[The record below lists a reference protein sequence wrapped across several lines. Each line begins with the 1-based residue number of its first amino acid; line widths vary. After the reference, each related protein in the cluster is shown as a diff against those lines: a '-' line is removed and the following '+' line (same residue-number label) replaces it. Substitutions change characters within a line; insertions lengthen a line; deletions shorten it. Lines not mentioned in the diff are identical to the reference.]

1 MVDTL
6 DNGEIPD
13 NLTDHDECRVH
24 SPQPLQQGETDLG
37 HTPDITLASWIH
49 PVTRVSQ
56 LFRQITS
63 KYCAQLLL

>member
-1 MVDTL
+1 MVDTA

-24 SPQPLQQGETDLG
+24 SPQYYSRGKQTWDTGNTAG
-37 HTPDITLASWIH
+37 
-49 PVTRVSQ
+49 Q
-56 LFRQITS
+56 LLRELS

>member
-24 SPQPLQQGETDLG
+24 SPQPIQRGETDLG
-37 HTPDITLASWIH
+37 HTPGTL
-49 PVTRVSQ
+49 T
-56 LFRQITS
+56 T
-63 KYCAQLLL
+63 AQLLRELSCHQIESTF